1 MKMNQVQMAA
11 QLYSIRD
18 SVRGLMGDNYHARM
32 AELGGMLQRIAEK
45 HGCSELSAARRI
57 AADEDASSFDAM
69 AVLAAAV
76 ELIEPSAN
84 TRVNASR
91 EAASR

>member
-1 MKMNQVQMAA
+1 MNQVQMAA

-18 SVRGLMGDNYHARM
+18 SVRRLMGDNYHPRM
-32 AELGGMLQRIAEK
+32 AQLGELLQRIAAK

-57 AADEDASSFDAM
+57 AADEEASSFDAM
-69 AVLAAAV
+69 AILAAAV

-84 TRVNASR
+84 AELSR
-91 EAASR
+91 TA